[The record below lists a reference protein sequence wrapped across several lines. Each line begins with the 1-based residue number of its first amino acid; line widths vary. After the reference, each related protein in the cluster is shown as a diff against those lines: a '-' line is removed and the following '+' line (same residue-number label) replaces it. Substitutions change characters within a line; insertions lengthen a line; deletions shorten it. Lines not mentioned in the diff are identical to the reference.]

1 MQQQQT
7 AAPKPD
13 LLNHPVRPIALPTD
27 TKKAA
32 KAMLQIIGDVKDVYE
47 RETEALKT
55 YDINAF
61 NAIQEEK
68 MTAVLKYQSGVQQM
82 QDRRDEVRANAPEFR
97 MQLEEEHANFT
108 VMLQRNMDAIKRA
121 KSTMARM
128 TDRIRTAAQESVKR
142 DYATSYGETGSV
154 NNPANKKPLS
164 TGISE
169 TA

>member
-1 MQQQQT
+1 MQQQT
-7 AAPKPD
+7 SAPKQE
-13 LLNHPVRPIALPTD
+13 LLNHPPRPIALPGD

-32 KAMLQIIGDVKDVYE
+32 KAMLNIIGDVKDVYA

-55 YDINAF
+55 YDIQAF
-61 NAIQEEK
+61 QAIQEEK
-68 MTAVLKYQSGVQQM
+68 MMTVLRYQSGVQQM
-82 QDRRDEVRANAPEFR
+82 QERREEIRANAPEFR

-128 TDRIRTAAQESVKR
+128 TDRLRSAAQDAVKK

-154 NNPANKKPLS
+154 NDPTKKKPLS